1 MPGVTSIDNAFNPQP
16 GLNQANRK
24 SSVEMD
30 EFLKLLLTELTNQ
43 DPTSPADSQA
53 FASQLAQFTS
63 IEQLSSIDKNI
74 KYGVDVDMVLTQTIN
89 NTLAATAIGKE
100 ARARGDLVTYDA
112 NNEANLSFSLDSDAK
127 NVSIRITDQDGA
139 VVRVIE
145 ENGMQRGEH
154 TLSWDGKN
162 NNGTQL
168 PEGEYHFSVEAFDAS
183 GNTIPSSTFVIG
195 IINGVRYADGGA
207 VFLIGS
213 QEVAFSSIIEIT
225 SYSQG

>member
-1 MPGVTSIDNAFNPQP
+1 MPGVTSIENAFNPQP
-16 GLNQANRK
+16 GMNQANSK
-24 SSVEMD
+24 SSVEMND
-30 EFLKLLLTELTNQ
+30 FLKLLLTELTNQ
-43 DPTSPADSQA
+43 DPTAPADSEA

-74 KYGVDVDMVLTQTIN
+74 KYGVDADLVLTQTIN

-127 NVSIRITDQDGA
+127 NVNIKITDQDGA
-139 VVRVIE
+139 IVRVIGKS
-145 ENGMQRGEH
+145 NMQRGEH
-154 TLSWDGKN
+154 TLTWDGRN

-168 PEGEYHFSVEAFDAS
+168 TEGEYHFSVEAVDAS

-213 QEVAFSSIIEIT
+213 QEVSFSSIIEIV
-225 SYSQG
+225 SHSQG